1 MGGVIRKQRFQ
12 DNRSPDPYVY
22 RAVFNPERH
31 RWRQRSTKHYEVHP
45 AYATKETS
53 TTVNATVDN
62 SNNNNK
68 KKMSEQMNSP
78 HTQ

>member
-12 DNRSPDPYVY
+12 DNKSPDPYVY

-45 AYATKETS
+45 AYATKKTS
-53 TTVNATVDN
+53 DAVNVTVNNNNN
-62 SNNNNK
+62 SNNNR
-68 KKMSEQMNSP
+68 MNE
-78 HTQ
+78 